1 MDKKRVISLVLTL
14 LFAVILFYITLPAI
28 NLSSPGFYA
37 FIVVIL
43 VFYLIIDNIS
53 FSIHSIITPRKTLNI
68 RSTGVIYVVTLIVI
82 LLFVINLFCSPF
94 FHANSYANRIN
105 IDETGD
111 FKNDISEVD
120 FNRIPLL
127 DKDSSEKLGDRKMGE
142 KTEWV
147 SQFTVSNLYTQI
159 TYNDDIVRVTPIEYA
174 SFIKWATNRKDG
186 IKGYISVNSVS
197 GDSSIQTLD
206 KGIKYTESAYFN
218 DKLMRKLRFSYPT
231 KIFGEVSFEIDNE
244 GKPYYI
250 VPTIK
255 YSGIGLK
262 KDIDK
267 VIVFNPIT
275 GESDIYEVKDVPE
288 WVDHVYSA
296 DLIIEQVDNWGEY
309 KNGFFNSIFGQKNV
323 VNTTEGYNYLSYDND
338 IYLYTGITSVS
349 NDESNL
355 GFILANLR
363 TKETIFYSA
372 PGAEEFSAMSSAEGL
387 VQEKSY
393 SASFP
398 LLINLEG
405 KPTYL
410 MSLKDNAG
418 LVKMYAFVDVAD
430 YQKVKTSDSSLG
442 IIAAKEAYLKE
453 FKDDSS
459 KELKEEK
466 IKVNTIKSAIINGNT
481 YYYLTDSIKD
491 SLDIYVLDINDAK
504 YQAPFIT
511 KDSVLEILFYEEEEN
526 IKIIKKIKQ

>member
-1 MDKKRVISLVLTL
+1 MDKKRIISIALTL
-14 LFAVILFYITLPAI
+14 LFTVVLYYVTLPAL

-37 FIVVIL
+37 FIGIIL

-53 FSIHSIITPRKTLNI
+53 FSIQSVITTKKTLNI
-68 RSTGVIYVVTLIVI
+68 RSIGIVYLVSLIVVAFI
-82 LLFVINLFCSPF
+82 VVNLICSPF
-94 FHANSYANRIN
+94 FNANKYANRIS

-111 FKNDISEVD
+111 FSKDISEVD

-142 KTEWV
+142 KNEWV
-147 SQFTVSNLYTQI
+147 SQFYVSNLYTQI
-159 TYNDDIVRVTPIEYA
+159 TYNDEIIRVTPIEYA
-174 SFIKWATNRKDG
+174 SFIKWITNRKDG
-186 IKGYISVNSVS
+186 IKGYISVNSVN
-197 GDSSIQTLD
+197 GNASINTLD

-218 DKLMRKLRFSYPT
+218 DKLTRKLRFSYPT
-231 KIFGEVSFEIDNE
+231 KIFGEISFEIDND
-244 GKPYYI
+244 GNPYYI

-262 KDIDK
+262 REVDE
-267 VIVFNPIT
+267 VIIFDPIT
-275 GESDIYEVKDVPE
+275 GDSNIYEVKDVPE

-296 DLIIEQVDNWGEY
+296 DLIIEEVDNWGEY

-323 VNTTEGYNYLSYDND
+323 VNTTEGYNYLSYNND

-387 VQEKSY
+387 VQEKGY
-393 SASFP
+393 IASFP

-418 LVKMYAFVDVAD
+418 LVKMYAFVDVTD

-453 FKDDSS
+453 FSS
-459 KELKEEK
+459 SEGKELEEAK
-466 IKVNTIKSAIINGNT
+466 ITIRTIKEAVVNGNT
-481 YYYLTDSIKD
+481 YYYITDGKD
-491 SLDIYVLDINDAK
+491 KYVMDINVSK
-504 YQAPFIT
+504 YKIPFIS
-511 KDSVLEILFYEEEEN
+511 KDDELEIEYYEEDN
-526 IKIIKKIKQ
+526 VKIIKKIKQW